1 MEKELER
8 IEEELDKLGEEKS
21 KGGSIAM
28 TAVGGGSGIVG
39 FALLLAGLIY
49 TLVGKGLNTYL
60 EPEDYPIDLLT
71 PIGIALVVVGSLL
84 LVAGIVLLI
93 VGLTNLKKVVE
104 HNRKI
109 EALENKRKRIE
120 QENKPQEVVVENNN
134 VNDEDTL
141 LKLLSEGKITVEEY
155 KKLSKK

>member
-1 MEKELER
+1 MENELER
-8 IEEELDKLGEEKS
+8 IEQELDNIGEEKS

-28 TAVGGGSGIVG
+28 TAIGGGTGIVG

-71 PIGIALVVVGSLL
+71 PIGIALLVVGALL
-84 LVAGIVLLI
+84 LAAGIVLLI

-104 HNRKI
+104 HNRRV
-109 EALENKRKRIE
+109 ESLVNKRNRILDE
-120 QENKPQEVVVENNN
+120 QKPKAEPVEL
-134 VNDEDTL
+134 DEDTL
-141 LKLLSEGKITVEEY
+141 LKLLSEGKISVDEY
-155 KKLSKK
+155 KKMSKKK

>member
-1 MEKELER
+1 MENELER
-8 IEEELDKLGEEKS
+8 IEIELDKLGEEKS
-21 KGGSIAM
+21 KGASIAM

-93 VGLTNLKKVVE
+93 VGLTNLRKVVE
-104 HNRKI
+104 HNRRV
-109 EALENKRKRIE
+109 ESLVNKRNRIIEE
-120 QENKPQEVVVENNN
+120 QKPKSETVEL
-134 VNDEDTL
+134 DEDTL
-141 LKLLSEGKITVEEY
+141 LKLLSEGKISVEEY
-155 KKLSKK
+155 KKMSKKK